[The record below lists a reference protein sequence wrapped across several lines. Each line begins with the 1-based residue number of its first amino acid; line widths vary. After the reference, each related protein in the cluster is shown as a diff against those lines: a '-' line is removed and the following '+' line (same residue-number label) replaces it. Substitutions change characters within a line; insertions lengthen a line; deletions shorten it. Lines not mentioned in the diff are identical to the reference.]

1 MIQRIISVFFKFIL
15 QTAIVAGLY
24 ILTARLGFL
33 IALPPGNV
41 TPLWP
46 PSGIALAA
54 GLVLGFQVGVGVWLG
69 SFIVNMGSLAGAAA
83 PATAALIASGST
95 LQMFLGV
102 LLLRRF
108 VPRTSRIDKTQRPV
122 AAPTTPLGILFFI
135 GLTALAALAAPTIGV
150 TSMCV
155 AGFAPWTNFYTLWW
169 TWWFGDYAGML
180 TVAPI
185 VIVVALWLHK
195 QATAEP
201 IFFPLASIWLG
212 LSLIAFSVLWHTE
225 EQSLAA
231 RLRQDADQ
239 ITRDIRQ
246 VVYQNLDHLV
256 GVESL
261 YATSNNISRNDFHLF
276 VSALLQ
282 DDSPALQALAWVP
295 HVLDTERDMYQRA
308 AQQDGFLD
316 FAISKRDAAGNL
328 IVAGQRPEYFPVY
341 FIEPYAGNEVA
352 LGFDLASGK
361 AQLQAIATARDTGR
375 VTVTAP
381 IKLVQETGQQ
391 RGILMLAPVYRLKG
405 AVNSVATRQSNFLG
419 VLSAVVRV
427 GDMVQSALYNLEPN
441 NAELYL
447 FDTTAGDVQFLT
459 FYSCTGQISP
469 PAQDLKPASLL
480 TGFYTISELDVSGR
494 KWLTVVRACPAY
506 VASGHGPTSWAVL
519 LMGLALSGIV
529 LAYTEIR
536 QRAEIALR
544 ESEALTRLVI
554 DNAPDAILAV
564 DDMGQIVLTN
574 AQAEV
579 IFGYSHDELL
589 DMSIEDLLPERF
601 REQHLRHRL
610 RYKANPVTRKM
621 GYGLS
626 LYGRRKDYTE
636 FPVDVKI
643 SPLETSLGRLT
654 LATISDISERK
665 RVEMIMVESEQTYRA
680 LFEHANDAIF
690 LIGLDG
696 THQQVNQKAADL
708 LGYTRE
714 ELIGMNVRDV
724 VAPGEFADSQS
735 KLDALLQGHI
745 LPSYERLFRK
755 KNGQIFPAEI
765 NLSTVRDAEGK
776 HKYLQSIVRDITE
789 RKNALEQIHQ
799 LNATLEHR
807 VVERT
812 TELQREIS
820 ERKKVELALQLSH
833 DQLQQSVAE
842 LERRNREVT
851 LLGELT
857 EILESCNNSHEAYQ
871 AVSHHLPRLFPEDAG
886 VLYMISNSRGQVDAV
901 AQWGKLPVGMAE
913 STFNPMDCW
922 ALRRGREHSMEVLTD
937 IICKHVARTVPLP
950 LPCLCVPMIAHGET
964 LGILH
969 IRYTLRDGQA
979 LDPVQKQMAMAV
991 AEQLALVL
999 ANLNLRETLRN
1010 QSIRDAL
1017 TGLYNRRYM
1026 EEAFER
1032 ELRRAERAGRPLSV
1046 AMLDLDHFKRF
1057 NDTFGHAAGDLALRT
1072 VADQFKS
1079 KMRAGDV
1086 VCRYGGEEFVIIF
1099 VEMTLQNAIHRMEGF
1114 RESIKKLVIEYQGHS
1129 LGQLTVSVGIAS
1141 FPEYGTSPE
1150 VLLKAADDAL
1160 YRAKQNGRDRV
1171 IVIEL

>member
-1 MIQRIISVFFKFIL
+1 M
-15 QTAIVAGLY
+15 LY

-54 GLVLGFQVGVGVWLG
+54 GLVLGLQVGVGVWLG

-83 PATAALIASGST
+83 PVTAALIATGST
-95 LQMFLGV
+95 LQMLLAV

-108 VPRTSRIDKTQRPV
+108 VPRTSRMDKMKQAI
-122 AAPTTPLGILFFI
+122 AAPTTPLGVWFFI
-135 GLTALAALAAPTIGV
+135 VLTALAALAAPTIGV

-155 AGFAPWTNFYTLWW
+155 VGFAPWSNFYTLWW

-180 TVAPI
+180 TVAPTVI
-185 VIVVALWLHK
+185 VIALWLRK

-225 EQSLAA
+225 DQSLGA

-239 ITRDIRQ
+239 INRDIQQ
-246 VVYQNLDHLV
+246 VIHQNLGYLDS
-256 GVESL
+256 VESL
-261 YATSNNISRNDFHLF
+261 YETSNNISRKDFRSF
-276 VSALLQ
+276 VADLLQ
-282 DDSPALQALAWVP
+282 DDNPPLKALAWAPRVSNA
-295 HVLDTERDMYQRA
+295 ERDAYERA
-308 AQQDGFLD
+308 ARQDGFPN
-316 FAISKRDAAGNL
+316 FAFSELDAAGNSIL
-328 IVAGQRPEYFPVY
+328 AAQRPEYFPIY

-352 LGFDLASGK
+352 LGFDLASSK
-361 AQLQAIATARDTGR
+361 VQLQAVVAARDTGR
-375 VTVTAP
+375 VTATVP
-381 IKLVQETGQQ
+381 MKLVQETGQQ
-391 RGILMLAPVYRLKG
+391 RGILVLSPVYRLNG
-405 AVNSVATRQSNFLG
+405 AVNSVAARQSNFLG
-419 VLSAVVRV
+419 VLSAFLRV
-427 GDMVQSALYNLEPN
+427 GNMVQSALYSREPN
-441 NAELYL
+441 SIELYF
-447 FDTTAGDVQFLT
+447 FDTTAGDIQFLT
-459 FYSCTGQISP
+459 FYSCAGQISP

-494 KWLTVVRACPAY
+494 KWLTVARACPVY
-506 VASGHGPTSWAVL
+506 VASGHGLTPWAVL
-519 LMGLALSGIV
+519 LIGLALSGIV
-529 LAYTEIR
+529 LAYTEVR

-564 DDMGQIVLTN
+564 DDMGHIVLTN
-574 AQAEV
+574 AEAEV
-579 IFGYSHDELL
+579 IFGYSRDELL
-589 DMSIEDLLPERF
+589 DMLIEDLLPERF

-621 GYGLS
+621 GLGLS
-626 LYGRRKDYTE
+626 LYGRRKDYSE

-665 RVEMIMVESEQTYRA
+665 RVEMIMAESEQTYRA

-690 LIGLDG
+690 LIDMDG
-696 THQQVNQKAADL
+696 IHQQVNQKAADL

-714 ELIGMNVRDV
+714 ELIGMNVREIAVGDT
-724 VAPGEFADSQS
+724 ADFESNVE
-735 KLDALLQGHI
+735 ALLSQEGAVV
-745 LPSYERLFRK
+745 PSYERLLRRK
-755 KNGQIFPAEI
+755 GGKIFPVEI
-765 NLSTVRDAEGK
+765 NISVVRDMEGK
-776 HKYLQSIVRDITE
+776 RKYIQSIVRDITE
-789 RKNALEQIHQ
+789 RKNALQQIHQ
-799 LNATLEHR
+799 LNTTLEHR

-812 TELQREIS
+812 TELQKEIS
-820 ERKKVELALQLSH
+820 ERKKIELALQLSH
-833 DQLQQSVAE
+833 DQLQHSVAE

-857 EILESCNNSHEAYQ
+857 EILESCNNTDEAYQ
-871 AVSHHLPRLFPEDAG
+871 AVSHHLPRLFPQDAG
-886 VLYMISNSRGQVDAV
+886 VLYMISNSRDQVEAT

-913 STFNPMDCW
+913 SAFNPMDCW
-922 ALRRGREHSMEVLTD
+922 ALRRGREHTMEVVTD

-969 IRYTLRDGQA
+969 IRYALREGEV
-979 LDPVQKQMAMAV
+979 LDPVQKQLAMAV

-1032 ELRRAERAGRPLSV
+1032 ELRRAERANRPLSV

-1099 VEMTLQNAIHRMEGF
+1099 VEMTLQNAINRMEGF
-1114 RESIKKLVIEYQGHS
+1114 RESIKKLVIEYQGQS
-1129 LGQLTVSVGIAS
+1129 LGQLTVSVGIAA
-1141 FPEYGTSPE
+1141 FPEYGTSLE

-1160 YRAKQNGRDRV
+1160 YRAKQGGRDRV
-1171 IVIEL
+1171 VVNEL

>member
-1 MIQRIISVFFKFIL
+1 MIQRFIGFFFKFIL
-15 QTAIVAGLY
+15 QTAIVAGVC

-54 GLVLGFQVGVGVWLG
+54 GLVLGYQVGVGVWLG
-69 SFIVNMGSLAGAAA
+69 SFIVNMGLLAGGAA
-83 PATAALIASGST
+83 PLTAALIASGST

-108 VPRTSRIDKTQRPV
+108 IPRTSRIDKTQRTV

-150 TSMCV
+150 ISMCA
-155 AGFAPWTNFYTLWW
+155 AGFAPWSNFFTLWW

-180 TVAPI
+180 TVAPM
-185 VIVVALWLHK
+185 VIVVALWLRK

-212 LSLIAFSVLWHTE
+212 LSLIAFSILWHTE
-225 EQSLAA
+225 DQNLGI
-231 RLRQDADQ
+231 RLRQDAEQ
-239 ITRDIRQ
+239 INRDIQQ
-246 VVYQNLDHLV
+246 VINQNLEHLEA
-256 GVESL
+256 VESL
-261 YATSNNISRNDFHLF
+261 YATSNNISRTDFRSF
-276 VSALLQ
+276 VTALLR
-282 DDSPALQALAWVP
+282 DDNPDILRALAWAP
-295 HVLDTERDMYQRA
+295 HVSDAERNAYERA

-316 FAISKRDAAGNL
+316 FMISERDAANNR
-328 IVAGQRPEYFPVY
+328 IAAAQHPEYFPIY
-341 FIEPYAGNEVA
+341 FIEPYTGNEAA
-352 LGFDLASGK
+352 LGFNLASIK
-361 AQLQAIATARDTGR
+361 EQLQAIVTARDTGR

-381 IKLVQETGQQ
+381 MKLVQEPGPQ
-391 RGILMLAPVYRLKG
+391 RGILMLAPVYHLKA
-405 AVNSVATRQSNFLG
+405 AVNSVAARQSNFLG
-419 VLSAVVRV
+419 VISAVVPV
-427 GDMVQSALYNLEPN
+427 GDMVQSALYNREPN
-441 NAELYL
+441 NLELYL

-459 FYSCTGQISP
+459 FYSCAGQISP
-469 PAQDLKPASLL
+469 PVQDLKPASLL
-480 TGFYTISELDVSGR
+480 TGFYTISEMDVSGR
-494 KWLTVVRACPAY
+494 NWLTVARACPVY
-506 VASGHGPTSWAVL
+506 VANGHGPTPWAVL
-519 LMGLALSGIV
+519 LIGFALSGIV
-529 LAYTEIR
+529 LAYTEVR

-544 ESEALTRLVI
+544 ESEAITRLVI
-554 DNAPDAILAV
+554 DNAPDAILAI
-564 DDMGQIVLTN
+564 DDMGHILLTN
-574 AQAEV
+574 AEAEV

-589 DMSIEDLLPERF
+589 DMLIEDLLPERF

-621 GYGLS
+621 GNGLL

-654 LATISDISERK
+654 LATISDISERQ
-665 RVEMIMVESEQTYRA
+665 RVEMIMAESEQTYRA

-696 THQQVNQKAADL
+696 IHQQVNQKAADL

-714 ELIGMNVRDV
+714 ELVGMSVRDI
-724 VAPGEFADSQS
+724 VAPGEFADSQN
-735 KLDALLQGHI
+735 KLDTLLQGRT

-755 KNGQIFPAEI
+755 KNGQIFPVEI
-765 NLSTVRDAEGK
+765 NLSLVRDVAGK

-789 RKNALEQIHQ
+789 RKNVLEQIHQ

-812 TELQREIS
+812 IELQKEIS
-820 ERKKVELALQLSH
+820 ERRKVELALQLSH

-857 EILESCNNSHEAYQ
+857 EILESCNNSDEAYQ

-886 VLYMISNSRGQVDAV
+886 VLYMISNSRDQVDA
-901 AQWGKLPVGMAE
+901 MAE
-913 STFNPMDCW
+913 WGQLPIVVESSFNTMDCW
-922 ALRRGREHSMEVLTD
+922 ALRRGREHIMEVATD
-937 IICKHVARTVPLP
+937 IICKHVARSVPLP

-969 IRYTLRDGQA
+969 IRYALRAGEV
-979 LDPVQKQMAMAV
+979 LDPVRKQLAMAF

-1026 EEAFER
+1026 EESFER
-1032 ELRRAERAGRPLSV
+1032 ELRRAERANRPLSV

-1099 VEMTLQNAIHRMEGF
+1099 VEMTLPNAINRMEGF
-1114 RESIKKLVIEYQGHS
+1114 RQSIRKLVIEYQGNS
-1129 LGQLTVSVGIAS
+1129 LGQLTVSVGIAA
-1141 FPEYGTSPE
+1141 FPEYGSTPE

-1160 YRAKQNGRDRV
+1160 YRAKQSGRDRV
-1171 IVIEL
+1171 VVIEL